1 MFALLFCRLRSFPF
15 CSTFFRISYTPSDFT
30 CRSSILDMAMAW
42 YQCWHLDFSV
52 TCSHM
57 CIGPAGA
64 RSNHIIVRNTVHG
77 VASGPSRPFSIAKYF
92 FRLARGGLRFS
103 DFHLCTLFLYFP
115 SFPIYV
121 RTCFSWSRRCVCS
134 TVFQGAAAG
143 RYTLGTPR
151 EIFEFQFCACD
162 SVNEIW

>member
-1 MFALLFCRLRSFPF
+1 MFCDVFALISQAVHAFRRSPLYPPML
-15 CSTFFRISYTPSDFT
+15 I
-30 CRSSILDMAMAW
+30 IL
-42 YQCWHLDFSV
+42 V
-52 TCSHM
+52 
-57 CIGPAGA
+57 
-64 RSNHIIVRNTVHG
+64 RNHIIVRNTVHG

-103 DFHLCTLFLYFP
+103 DFHLCILFLHFP

-121 RTCFSWSRRCVCS
+121 RKCFSWSRRCVCP

-151 EIFEFQFCACD
+151 EIFEFQFCECD